1 MTNRKALR
9 LIHSTQPRTLDHINL
24 LFPDLKQ
31 IGNGATRTVYSIP
44 NTDLVVKV
52 ENEWTKQWNGNNNK
66 REYDSCC
73 LLQKHP
79 KIRRYLPSIY
89 YYNYHL
95 IVMRRYQLMTPVIK
109 AMDKY
114 TYERTESDDKLI
126 DEYATEVCK
135 LRETIQLQTI
145 VTECDVHET
154 NLGRDHR
161 GNLRVIDL
169 GNFWIDKAEE

>member
-9 LIHSTQPRTLDHINL
+9 MIHSTQPRTLDHINL
-24 LFPDLKQ
+24 LFPDLKE

-44 NTDLVVKV
+44 GTDLVVKI
-52 ENEWTKQWNGNNNK
+52 ENNWTKQWNGNNNK
-66 REYDSCC
+66 REYESCC
-73 LLQKHP
+73 LLQTYP
-79 KIRRYLPSIY
+79 KIRKYLPSIY
-89 YYNYHL
+89 YYNRL

-114 TYERTESDDKLI
+114 TFDRTPADTELI
-126 DEYATEVCK
+126 DEYYKEVTR
-135 LRETIQLQTI
+135 LRQAIEIQTI

-161 GNLRVIDL
+161 GNLRMIDL
-169 GNFWIDKAEE
+169 GNFWIDKWAE